1 MLTLTTK
8 MLMANY
14 TFIKKIMEQRIVTN
28 EDLYGVITTLVQKV
42 ESLES
47 SIQDIKNTSD
57 KDKLLDIEELAEF
70 LGKSKV
76 TVYRLKHDKKIPYI
90 KQGNRIY
97 FLKKDVMEWLKSN
110 RRESKA
116 TTLRD
121 VEKMMAA
128 KSTSFSRSSKRI

>member
-1 MLTLTTK
+1 
-8 MLMANY
+8 MANY
-14 TFIKKIMEQRIVTN
+14 TFIKKIMEQRNITN

-128 KSTSFSRSSKRI
+128 KSTSFTRSSKRI

>member
-1 MLTLTTK
+1 
-8 MLMANY
+8 MANY

-128 KSTSFSRSSKRI
+128 KSTSFTRSSKRV

>member
-1 MLTLTTK
+1 

-76 TVYRLKHDKKIPYI
+76 TIYRLKHDKKIPYI

>member
-1 MLTLTTK
+1 
-8 MLMANY
+8 MANY
-14 TFIKKIMEQRIVTN
+14 TFIKKIMEQRNITN

-76 TVYRLKHDKKIPYI
+76 TVYGLKHDKKIPYI

>member
-1 MLTLTTK
+1 
-8 MLMANY
+8 MANY

>member
-1 MLTLTTK
+1 
-8 MLMANY
+8 MANY
-14 TFIKKIMEQRIVTN
+14 TFIKKIMKQRIVTN

>member
-1 MLTLTTK
+1 
-8 MLMANY
+8 MANY
-14 TFIKKIMEQRIVTN
+14 TFIKKTMEQRIVTN

>member
-1 MLTLTTK
+1 
-8 MLMANY
+8 MANY

-28 EDLYGVITTLVQKV
+28 EYLYGVITTLVQKV

>member
-1 MLTLTTK
+1 
-8 MLMANY
+8 MANY

-57 KDKLLDIEELAEF
+57 KDELLDIEELAEF

>member
-1 MLTLTTK
+1 
-8 MLMANY
+8 
-14 TFIKKIMEQRIVTN
+14 MEQRNITN

>member
-1 MLTLTTK
+1 
-8 MLMANY
+8 MANY
-14 TFIKKIMEQRIVTN
+14 TFIKKIMEQRNITI

-42 ESLES
+42 ESLEC
-47 SIQDIKNTSD
+47 SIQEIKNTSD

-97 FLKKDVMEWLKSN
+97 FLKKDVME
-110 RRESKA
+110 
-116 TTLRD
+116 
-121 VEKMMAA
+121 
-128 KSTSFSRSSKRI
+128 

>member
-1 MLTLTTK
+1 MLTLPTK

>member
-1 MLTLTTK
+1 
-8 MLMANY
+8 MANY

-47 SIQDIKNTSD
+47 SIQNIKNTSD
-57 KDKLLDIEELAEF
+57 KDELLDIEELAEF

-128 KSTSFSRSSKRI
+128 KSTSFTRSSKRI

>member
-1 MLTLTTK
+1 
-8 MLMANY
+8 MANY

-76 TVYRLKHDKKIPYI
+76 TIYRLKHDKKIPYI

>member
-1 MLTLTTK
+1 
-8 MLMANY
+8 MANY
-14 TFIKKIMEQRIVTN
+14 TFIKKIMEQRNITN

>member
-1 MLTLTTK
+1 
-8 MLMANY
+8 MANY
-14 TFIKKIMEQRIVTN
+14 TFIKKIMKQRIVTN

-42 ESLES
+42 ESLEC
-47 SIQDIKNTSD
+47 SIQEIKNTPD
-57 KDKLLDIEELAEF
+57 DEKLMDAEELADF

-76 TVYRLKHDKKIPYI
+76 TVYRLKHERKIPYI

-97 FLKKDVMEWLKSN
+97 FFRKDVLEWLNNNK
-110 RRESKA
+110 RASKA

>member
-1 MLTLTTK
+1 
-8 MLMANY
+8 MANY
-14 TFIKKIMEQRIVTN
+14 TFIKKIMEQRIITN

>member
-1 MLTLTTK
+1 
-8 MLMANY
+8 MANY

-128 KSTSFSRSSKRI
+128 KSTSFTRSSKRI

>member
-1 MLTLTTK
+1 
-8 MLMANY
+8 MANY
-14 TFIKKIMEQRIVTN
+14 TFIKKIMEQCIVTN

-76 TVYRLKHDKKIPYI
+76 TIYRLKHDKKIPYI

>member
-1 MLTLTTK
+1 

-14 TFIKKIMEQRIVTN
+14 TFIKKIMKQRIVTN

>member
-1 MLTLTTK
+1 
-8 MLMANY
+8 MANY

-42 ESLES
+42 ESLEG

-70 LGKSKV
+70 LVKSKV

-121 VEKMMAA
+121 VEKMMAT
-128 KSTSFSRSSKRI
+128 KSTSFSRSSKRIQG

>member
-1 MLTLTTK
+1 
-8 MLMANY
+8 MANY

-47 SIQDIKNTSD
+47 SIQNIKNTSD
-57 KDKLLDIEELAEF
+57 KDELLDIEELAEF

>member
-1 MLTLTTK
+1 

-14 TFIKKIMEQRIVTN
+14 TFIKKIMEQRNITN

>member
-1 MLTLTTK
+1 
-8 MLMANY
+8 MANY
-14 TFIKKIMEQRIVTN
+14 TFIKKTMEQRIVTN

-110 RRESKA
+110 RRGSKA

-128 KSTSFSRSSKRI
+128 KSTSFTRSSKRIYG

>member
-1 MLTLTTK
+1 
-8 MLMANY
+8 MANY

-97 FLKKDVMEWLKSN
+97 FLKKDVIEWLKSN

>member
-1 MLTLTTK
+1 
-8 MLMANY
+8 MANY
-14 TFIKKIMEQRIVTN
+14 TFIKKIMEQRIITN

-47 SIQDIKNTSD
+47 SIRDIKNTSD

>member
-1 MLTLTTK
+1 

-14 TFIKKIMEQRIVTN
+14 TFIKKIMEQRIITN

-47 SIQDIKNTSD
+47 SIRDIKNTSD

>member
-1 MLTLTTK
+1 

-47 SIQDIKNTSD
+47 SIQDIKDTSD

-128 KSTSFSRSSKRI
+128 KSTSFTRSSKRI

>member
-1 MLTLTTK
+1 

>member
-1 MLTLTTK
+1 
-8 MLMANY
+8 MANY

-28 EDLYGVITTLVQKV
+28 EALYGVITTLVQKV

>member
-1 MLTLTTK
+1 

-14 TFIKKIMEQRIVTN
+14 TFIKKIMEQRNITN

-128 KSTSFSRSSKRI
+128 KSTSFTRSSKRI

>member
-1 MLTLTTK
+1 
-8 MLMANY
+8 MANY

-47 SIQDIKNTSD
+47 SIQNIKNTSD
-57 KDKLLDIEELAEF
+57 KDELLDIEELAEF

-128 KSTSFSRSSKRI
+128 KSTSLSRSSKRI

>member
-1 MLTLTTK
+1 

-128 KSTSFSRSSKRI
+128 KSTSFTRSSKRI

>member
-1 MLTLTTK
+1 
-8 MLMANY
+8 MANY

-28 EDLYGVITTLVQKV
+28 EDLYSVITTLVQKV

>member
-1 MLTLTTK
+1 

-76 TVYRLKHDKKIPYI
+76 TIYRLKHDKKIPYI

-128 KSTSFSRSSKRI
+128 KSTSFSSSSKRI

>member
-1 MLTLTTK
+1 
-8 MLMANY
+8 MANY

-70 LGKSKV
+70 LWKSKV

>member
-1 MLTLTTK
+1 
-8 MLMANY
+8 
-14 TFIKKIMEQRIVTN
+14 MEQRIVTN

-128 KSTSFSRSSKRI
+128 KSTSFTRSSKRI